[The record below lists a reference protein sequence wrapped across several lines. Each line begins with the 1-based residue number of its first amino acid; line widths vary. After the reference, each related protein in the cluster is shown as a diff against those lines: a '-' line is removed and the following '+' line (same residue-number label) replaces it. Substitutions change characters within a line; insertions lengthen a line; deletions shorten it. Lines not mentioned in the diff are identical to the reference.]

1 MPSISV
7 RVKTRSVSATGG
19 DRRHNLRIGKQP
31 DHVVSARTAEN
42 SVVLKMPT
50 PTAMVAKCLARR
62 KKAFVPG
69 LAPSGKPRRAP
80 QKMAKDAAISVSG
93 IITFSTD
100 AYPTV
105 EKLKPD
111 EQNRRFRAVAEA
123 IAERLGT
130 DLVGLVVHRD
140 ETNPHAHFTLYGYG
154 KNGEPVSRKMPKKV
168 LSELQDIAEKPFVDL
183 GITRGKK
190 ISERIKDGEP
200 YSKTVNRSVREL
212 HRDLPIELAAA
223 REKVADM
230 QGKVAST
237 QEKLAAR
244 ERELAAKD
252 EKSEAQDKNLAKLQK
267 RLSTYEKRL
276 ANRKAEAARLANLTE
291 IPKPQ
296 KRVIEKPQPRKFG
309 VLKPEPQRESLV
321 FYTQKQMRE
330 YAGNAKAVLND
341 EKATNKK
348 LNVEINN
355 KTKGYQH
362 ATKRAAMSQKS
373 GLEALGGVLV
383 ERYGVMV
390 NETPERVSVPPQ
402 KPATDAQIGAA
413 LYRAS
418 RDAGWEKAN
427 FSVNNR
433 VAEKILAM
441 AKADRRLDA
450 ISFDKPTQQRVLVN
464 ARKAAQDAPKDKTV
478 GNAKTSIEKAHEKRQ
493 KPLEGPDFDDGPSG
507 PGMG

>member
-7 RVKTRSVSATGG
+7 RVKTRSISATGG
-19 DRRHNLRIGKQP
+19 DRRHNQRIGKQP
-31 DHVVSARTAEN
+31 DYVDASRTADN
-42 SVVLKMPT
+42 SVVLETPT
-50 PTAMVAKCLARR
+50 PTAMAAECLARR
-62 KKAFVPG
+62 KEAFVPG
-69 LAPSGKPRRAP
+69 LAPSGKPKRAP
-80 QKMAKDAAISVSG
+80 QKMAKDAVISISG

-100 AYPTV
+100 AYPIV
-105 EKLKPD
+105 EKLTPE

-130 DLVGLVVHRD
+130 DLAGLAVHRD

-154 KNGEPVSRKMPKKV
+154 ENGEPVSRKTPKGV
-168 LSELQDIAEKPFVDL
+168 LSELQDIAAKPFSDL

-190 ISERIKDGEP
+190 IGERIKNGEP

-212 HRDLPIELAAA
+212 HRDLPVELKAA

-230 QGKVAST
+230 QGKVAAT

-252 EKSEAQDKNLAKLQK
+252 EKSAAQDQKLAKLQK
-267 RLSTYEKRL
+267 RLETYERRL
-276 ANRKAEAARLANLTE
+276 ESRKAEAARLADLAE
-291 IPKPQ
+291 IPRPQ

-309 VLKPEPQRESLV
+309 VLKQEPQRESLV

-330 YAGNAKAVLND
+330 YAGNAKAALDD
-341 EKATNKK
+341 EKATNRK
-348 LNVEINN
+348 LNVDISN

-362 ATKRAAMSQKS
+362 ATTKPVQPQKS

-402 KPATDAQIGAA
+402 KPATDAQVGAA

-418 RDAGWEKAN
+418 RDAGWEKTH

-441 AKADRRLDA
+441 AAADNRLAA
-450 ISFDKPTQQRVLVN
+450 ISFDQPAQQRVLQD
-464 ARKAAQDAPKDKTV
+464 ARKTAQDAPKDKTV
-478 GNAKTSIEKAHEKRQ
+478 GNAKTSIEKAHEQRQ
-493 KPLEGPDFDDGPSG
+493 RPLNGPDLDDEQSG
-507 PGMG
+507 PGIG